1 MVLQPSKKT
10 IKRRNPTIEEVPTT
24 TAGAELPAADVGATA
39 AGAGATAAGAGAT
52 AAGAGATAAGA
63 GATTAGAIN
72 VGAGV
77 TSAVAGLTTAPRAMA
92 GATDMTQART
102 GSGQVEFV
110 PSKPRRSERLNLL
123 SGPGVAPPDNGFAQ
137 PVVAVG
143 QTTQGSI
150 STAQKSTSSSR
161 TNRFVLS
168 PQENPRS
175 GILSSVMTNIQPP
188 RMQDTAHTN
197 RMRPAFTRAHP
208 PFGAQMGN
216 PIASTSK
223 TASSSRVHRA
233 AKQRSESAVRKRGAV
248 SRKPTKSAFGGRAS
262 SSAHQKVLFSND
274 ELRKLLIYNLTVP
287 ET

>member
-52 AAGAGATAAGA
+52 AAGAGATAAGAGATTAGA

-143 QTTQGSI
+143 QRPRDQ
-150 STAQKSTSSSR
+150 SR
-161 TNRFVLS
+161 R
-168 PQENPRS
+168 PRS
-175 GILSSVMTNIQPP
+175 PLHLLAPIGLCSAPKRIL
-188 RMQDTAHTN
+188 
-197 RMRPAFTRAHP
+197 
-208 PFGAQMGN
+208 
-216 PIASTSK
+216 
-223 TASSSRVHRA
+223 
-233 AKQRSESAVRKRGAV
+233 
-248 SRKPTKSAFGGRAS
+248 
-262 SSAHQKVLFSND
+262 
-274 ELRKLLIYNLTVP
+274 VP
-287 ET
+287 EYYLVL